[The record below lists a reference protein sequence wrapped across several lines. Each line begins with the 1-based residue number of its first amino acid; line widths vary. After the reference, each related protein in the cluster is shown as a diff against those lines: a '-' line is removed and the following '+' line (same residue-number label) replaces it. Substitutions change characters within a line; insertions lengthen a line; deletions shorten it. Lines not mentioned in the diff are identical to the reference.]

1 MKPMDKEEDEGSA
14 NGETLEDAEE
24 SVSEDDHKAKRSK
37 RKTASGDKA
46 WEEKF
51 NCMQKHDGLD
61 RSQNLNRR
69 TIEVLQ
75 QMADYYERNNDRW
88 RPLAYRRAIAALR
101 KSNAKIM
108 TRNQAIAIPFI
119 GERLA
124 DKIEEIVWTNKLR
137 RLDNANLEPNDEAL
151 QLFLNVY
158 GAGPAQASAWVDQG
172 FRTLNDIREKAT
184 LTKNQEAGVTY
195 YEDFLARIPCH
206 EVEMH
211 GKIVRDEIAK
221 IDSEIQ
227 VTIGGSYRR
236 GAASSGDIDFIITK
250 PDTPLDTLR
259 TIMMTTVIPW
269 LQSQKY
275 LRVTLAGT
283 SKDDGSKWHGA
294 ACLPGRSSPKIM
306 RRVDFLYVPW
316 DEMGAALIYFTGND
330 IFNRSIRLLAGKKKY
345 RLNQHGLWEDVMRGP
360 GRVRVTQGKL
370 VEARSERKIF
380 EILKVPYRPPE
391 HRNC

>member
-1 MKPMDKEEDEGSA
+1 MDKEEEEGPEH
-14 NGETLEDAEE
+14 GETLDDAEE
-24 SVSEDDHKAKRSK
+24 SQSEDERKLKRLK
-37 RKTASGDKA
+37 WKKGSGDKA
-46 WEEKF
+46 WEERF

-61 RSQNLNRR
+61 QSQNPNRR

-75 QMADYYERNNDRW
+75 QMADYYERDNDRW
-88 RPLAYRRAIAALR
+88 RPTAYRRAIAALR
-101 KSNAKIM
+101 KSNVKIM
-108 TRNQAIAIPFI
+108 TRDQAIAIPFI

-137 RLDNANLEPNDEAL
+137 RLENANLEPHDEAL
-151 QLFLNVY
+151 QLFLNIY
-158 GAGPAQASAWVDQG
+158 GVGPAQASAWVDQG
-172 FRTLNDIREKAT
+172 FRTLNDIREKAP
-184 LTKNQEAGVTY
+184 LTKNQQAGVTY
-195 YEDFLARIPCH
+195 YSDFLARIPRH
-206 EVEMH
+206 EVELH

-221 IDSEIQ
+221 VDPGIQ
-227 VTIGGSYRR
+227 ITIGGSYRR

-250 PDTPLDTLR
+250 PDTPLSTLR
-259 TIMMTTVIPW
+259 TIMMATVIPW
-269 LQSQKY
+269 LQIQKY

-283 SKDDGSKWHGA
+283 SADDGSKWHGA
-294 ACLPGRSSPKIM
+294 ARLPGRAHPKTM

-330 IFNRSIRLLAGKKKY
+330 IFNRSIRLLASKKKY

-370 VEARSERKIF
+370 VEARSERRIF